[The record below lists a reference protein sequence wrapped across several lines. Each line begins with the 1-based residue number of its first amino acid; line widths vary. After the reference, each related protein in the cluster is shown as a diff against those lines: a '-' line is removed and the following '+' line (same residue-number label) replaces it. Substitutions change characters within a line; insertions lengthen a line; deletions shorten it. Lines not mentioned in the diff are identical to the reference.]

1 MNKKMRR
8 ELKESFWAPEPE
20 RRDDFLS
27 GLRSP
32 REPLYRFVLTQLGY
46 IRKRGWAAAFLVLL
60 VILGVGEYWE
70 DISDAALFWNISAFL
85 PFFALTA
92 IVEVGRSNRRGMSE
106 LESCTRY
113 HLPEILLVR
122 MGSIGALNLTVLL
135 GVYFFLQSRISY
147 GTLRTIVYLFLPYVL
162 TSALTLLIQNTRR
175 KCDVTVCCGAVGI
188 LVSLCTAILPRIA
201 EYLYAEKY
209 FIAWALFFMFAC
221 GLMLR
226 QLWKMKENMEEGL
239 WNLYLTE

>member
-1 MNKKMRR
+1 MNKRLRR
-8 ELKESFWAPEPE
+8 ELKKSFQAPEPE
-20 RRDDFLS
+20 HREDFLS

-32 REPLYRFVLTQLGY
+32 REPLHCFVLTQLGY

-70 DISDAALFWNISAFL
+70 KISDAALFWNISAFL
-85 PFFALTA
+85 PFFALVA
-92 IVEVGRSNRRGMSE
+92 VIEVGRSNRYRMSE

-122 MGSIGALNLTVLL
+122 MGSIGALNLSVLL
-135 GVYFFLQSRISY
+135 GVYLFLQNRISY
-147 GTLRTIVYLFLPYVL
+147 GELRTLVYLFLPYVL

-175 KCDVTVCCGAVGI
+175 KCDVTVCCGAVAI
-188 LVSLCTAILPRIA
+188 IVSLCAAILPRMA
-201 EYLYAEKY
+201 EYLYTEKY
-209 FIAWALFFMFAC
+209 FIAWAALFLFTC
-221 GLMLR
+221 GLLLK